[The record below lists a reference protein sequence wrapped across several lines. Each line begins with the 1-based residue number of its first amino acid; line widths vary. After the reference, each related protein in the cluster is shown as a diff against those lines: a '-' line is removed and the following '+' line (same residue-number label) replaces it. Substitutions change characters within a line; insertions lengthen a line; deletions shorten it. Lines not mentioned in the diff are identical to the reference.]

1 MWWFIAM
8 TIFATLAMFGLL
20 LVGVGCFLRLAERSE
35 GKARYEY
42 GSGGFLFWG
51 CFLCVPA
58 LYFATFM
65 FRWLVVLWILLLFPY
80 LLLGTGTL
88 LLVCEL
94 RCRKINRLG
103 SVRVLLCGGMLW
115 LLPRACWLVIA
126 SLK

>member
-1 MWWFIAM
+1 MWWFIAL
-8 TIFATLAMFGLL
+8 TILVTLAMFGLL
-20 LVGVGCFLRLAERSE
+20 LVGLGFVLRLLERRE
-35 GKARYEY
+35 GKARGEY

-51 CFLCVPA
+51 GLLCVPA

-103 SVRVLLCGGMLW
+103 SVRLLLWGGLLW
-115 LLPRACWLVIA
+115 LLPRACWLVMRA
-126 SLK
+126 

>member
-51 CFLCVPA
+51 SFLCVPT
-58 LYFATFM
+58 LCFAA
-65 FRWLVVLWILLLFPY
+65 LLLRWWIVLSILGLFSY
-80 LLLGTGTL
+80 LLMGTGAL
-88 LLVCEL
+88 LLLCEL
-94 RCRKINRLG
+94 RIRKIGRLG
-103 SVRVLLCGGMLW
+103 SVRVLLWGVFLCLV
-115 LLPRACWLVIA
+115 PRAIVLA
-126 SLK
+126 LKA